1 MAAGFLEDYPPDFFA
16 VISDLARRRGL
27 EVFVVG
33 GTVRDWLRGLKAKDL
48 DLAVRQ
54 GALSFARQLARAMG
68 GTFVLLDQEEG
79 VARVVRDRY
88 VIDVADFRDDA
99 GRISEDLLKRDFTMN
114 AMALPF
120 DERLRQG
127 RETTSLIDPAGG
139 RADLEEGVIRAL
151 AENSFLDDPLRL
163 LRAYRFL
170 AETGFAI
177 EPRTG
182 GFIERHSGLIGRVSA
197 ERVAYEL
204 NIIMES
210 GRSRQALE
218 AMAGTGLFAAVF
230 PETAGG
236 GEELRKRDRMTEFAA
251 PNLETLGRLEEILAQ
266 PERFFPG
273 HGREL
278 ARYLQK
284 GKRAVFLKWAALFT
298 GEGVSHGFTSRR
310 QDPGRDKGGD
320 AGVEIFGRIAERL
333 RLSNRAREEIDRL
346 IRLRDLPDRLLARE
360 EEKELTA
367 RDCLT
372 LHRRAADA
380 LFGLFP
386 LALARSLARQTEED
400 AILQRKGIAR
410 LCAWVIES
418 FKTRVEPVLTAPP
431 LVTGRDLIELGLT
444 PGPRFKEILAEIEGG
459 RVTGEIRNR
468 EQALRRVRD
477 FLQET

>member
-1 MAAGFLEDYPPDFFA
+1 MAAGFLEDYPPRFFA
-16 VISDLARRRGL
+16 AISDLARRRDQ

-33 GTVRDWLRGLKAKDL
+33 GTVRDWLRGHKARDL

-54 GALSFARQLARAMG
+54 GALSFARELARAMG
-68 GTFVLLDQEEG
+68 GTFVPLDPQEG

-88 VIDVADFRDDA
+88 VIDVADFRAAA
-99 GRISEDLLKRDFTMN
+99 GRISEDLVKRDFTMN

-127 RETTSLIDPAGG
+127 RETTALIDPAGG
-139 RADLEEGVIRAL
+139 RADLERGVIRAL
-151 AENSFLDDPLRL
+151 AESSFLDDPLRL

-182 GFIERHSGLIGRVSA
+182 GFIERHRELIGRVSA

-204 NIIMES
+204 NVVMES

-218 AMAGTGLFAAVF
+218 AMAETGLFAAVF
-230 PETAGG
+230 PEMAGG
-236 GEELRKRDRMTEFAA
+236 GDGLRKREGGTVSAA
-251 PNLETLGRLEEILAQ
+251 RNLETLGWLERILAE

-278 ARYLQK
+278 AGYLRE
-284 GKRAVFLKWAALFT
+284 GKRSVFLKWAALFT
-298 GEGVSHGFTSRR
+298 GEEVSHDLTSCR
-310 QDPGRDKGGD
+310 QDPGHDNGGG
-320 AGVEIFGRIAERL
+320 AGVEIFSHIAERL
-333 RLSNRAREEIDRL
+333 RMSNRARVEIDRL
-346 IRLRDLPDRLLARE
+346 IMLRDLPGRLLAKE
-360 EEKELTA
+360 GEKELTA

-372 LHRRAADA
+372 LHRQAADA

-386 LALARSLARQTEED
+386 LALARSLARQPAED
-400 AILQRKGIAR
+400 AVSEGKEIAR

-418 FKTRVEPVLTAPP
+418 FKTRVEPVLAAPP

-459 RVTGEIRNR
+459 RVTGEIMSR
-468 EQALRRVRD
+468 EQAVRRVRD
-477 FLQET
+477 FLEEA